1 MKQSLYLYLFIFASL
16 IALILYVNGRN
27 MQEALENQV
36 LTLIEEKKK
45 LESQLKAAQLNEVS
59 ADVFSLKA
67 NQEALN
73 YFDNTTVDVTTIEA
87 TIFDA
92 LLELNAN
99 KEGNPLV
106 PFISEGNGFR
116 VNDIKVVNNKWV
128 LANFSDAKKWGELLL
143 IYNFDKDNKV
153 SFEVAKSVLYN
164 AYR

>member
-27 MQEALENQV
+27 MQAALENQV
-36 LTLIEEKKK
+36 LSLMDEKKA
-45 LESQLKAAQLNEVS
+45 LESQLKSAQLNEVS
-59 ADVFSLKA
+59 ADVFSLNG

-73 YFDNTTVDVTTIEA
+73 YFDNTTIDVTTIEA

-128 LANFSDAKKWGELLL
+128 LANFSDTKKWGELLL
-143 IYNFDKDNKV
+143 VYNFDTDNKV
-153 SFEVAKSVLYN
+153 SFEVAKSILYN